1 MHIPLC
7 IIVVLSL
14 SDKWF
19 FDVFVFLSYINND
32 AIWIAPF
39 WLTET
44 WLNWIHGVW
53 TYWFNNNDYDNR
65 NVTDILAE
73 NSQKKKNQTMI
84 LVQLNNILNYCYNLC
99 SAMQYDHLAST
110 FRNIVG
116 PGPLGSGIYI
126 VKKVL

>member
-1 MHIPLC
+1 
-7 IIVVLSL
+7 
-14 SDKWF
+14 
-19 FDVFVFLSYINND
+19 
-32 AIWIAPF
+32 
-39 WLTET
+39 
-44 WLNWIHGVW
+44 
-53 TYWFNNNDYDNR
+53 
-65 NVTDILAE
+65 
-73 NSQKKKNQTMI
+73 MI